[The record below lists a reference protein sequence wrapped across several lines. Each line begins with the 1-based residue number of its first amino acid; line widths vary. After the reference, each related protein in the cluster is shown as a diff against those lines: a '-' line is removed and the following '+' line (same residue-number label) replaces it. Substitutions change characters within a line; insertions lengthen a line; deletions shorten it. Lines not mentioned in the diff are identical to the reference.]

1 MKKRIEIDG
10 TWYVQEDTME
20 KADFDITF
28 SYQACSGIFDYFVCL
43 REVDDNQRFE
53 IMKGTECV
61 SVYLNGRDKVDELWD
76 NVNWLRDFRDGIEVH
91 DHSLTDIQVAELQNL
106 LIAVTEKGW
115 LSVKSGEGVVG
126 APKSGFNASEY
137 HY

>member
-10 TWYVQEDTME
+10 VWYVEESTLPEQ
-20 KADFDITF
+20 DFDPTF
-28 SYQACSGIFDYFVCL
+28 SYQACSGIFDFMVCL
-43 REVDDNQRFE
+43 EEVDNNQRFE

-61 SVYLNGRDKVDELWD
+61 SVYSKGRDKDPEYWD

-91 DHSLTDIQVAELQNL
+91 DHDLDDLQTAELQNL

-115 LSVKSGEGVVG
+115 L
-126 APKSGFNASEY
+126 
-137 HY
+137 